1 MTQRVL
7 VSLDGSE
14 QARKGLE
21 YATENYPEA
30 TLVCFHAIDPFD
42 RDPEDATAQPL
53 TDAWLE
59 AERDRSEELF
69 DSALEAVDHAGN
81 LERET
86 TVGSPAESIVAY
98 AERGDVDL
106 VVVGSYGL
114 GEATRLRLG
123 SVAEVVVRRSPVPVL
138 VVR

>member
-1 MTQRVL
+1 MSDRVL
-7 VSLDGSE
+7 VALDGST

-21 YATENYPEA
+21 YAADNHPEA

-42 RDPEDATAQPL
+42 RDPENAKAQPL

-59 AERDRSEELF
+59 AERDRADALFEE
-69 DSALEAVDHAGN
+69 ALEVVDHEGRV
-81 LERET
+81 ERET

-98 AERGDVDL
+98 AEEEDVDL

-114 GEATRLRLG
+114 GEAARLRLG
-123 SVAEVVVRRSPVPVL
+123 SVAEVVVRRTPVPVL